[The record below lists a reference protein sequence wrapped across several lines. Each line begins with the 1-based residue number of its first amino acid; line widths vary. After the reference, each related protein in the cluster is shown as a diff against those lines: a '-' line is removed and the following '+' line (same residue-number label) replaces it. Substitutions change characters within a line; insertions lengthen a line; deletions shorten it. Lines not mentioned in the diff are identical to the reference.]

1 MKAEE
6 EVERRVQIIK
16 NRLAF
21 EADPEGFREK
31 YQGKQEAL
39 GKKIRSARELLPQ
52 VQVSGNLLE
61 LAAQI
66 GIAYGTDGHRAD
78 IGMIKTA
85 KALAALDGRKR
96 ARKEDLERAA
106 RYVLPHRMRK
116 NPLDTG
122 EMDPEPME
130 RILAGKPKEKE
141 PETSREGD

>member
-1 MKAEE
+1 M
-6 EVERRVQIIK
+6 
-16 NRLAF
+16 
-21 EADPEGFREK
+21 
-31 YQGKQEAL
+31 
-39 GKKIRSARELLPQ
+39 
-52 VQVSGNLLE
+52 QVSGNLLE

-96 ARKEDLERAA
+96 VRKEDLERAA